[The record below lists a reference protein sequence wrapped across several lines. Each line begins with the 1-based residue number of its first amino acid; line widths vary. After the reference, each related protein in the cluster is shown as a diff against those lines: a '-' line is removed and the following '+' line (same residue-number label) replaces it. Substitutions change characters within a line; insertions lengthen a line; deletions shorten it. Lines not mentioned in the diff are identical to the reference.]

1 MSKHYDEVWELIEQL
16 DDINGQLSDILEE
29 ERDRSAKPHLREA
42 IRLIDAAVAELE
54 DVDPDGDDDD
64 DGTLPDGTIVIG
76 KFI

>member
-54 DVDPDGDDDD
+54 DVDPDDDDDD